1 MGGWEPDQNPSVHSS
16 YIDHPFFWK
25 FCIPIILLLLLQLY
39 FHASLLFWKPENE
52 FSNSF
57 SQWKAL
63 ALGNG
68 RKKELMCPCPLASGC
83 TSNNIRAKCNSC
95 SGYVFPALTS
105 RRWLSPLKHRALGSC
120 SSLGSKTLSRALV
133 LVEATS
139 VSAFT
144 FPYYDSIIRNV
155 GPWIFGR
162 LWECSRDILRQPR
175 QLQDL
180 LQFQRQRNYVI
191 RAT

>member
-68 RKKELMCPCPLASGC
+68 RKKELMCPVLWLLDAPPTILGPSAIPAQAMCFQHWQAEGGC
-83 TSNNIRAKCNSC
+83 HPWSTELL
-95 SGYVFPALTS
+95 GPA
-105 RRWLSPLKHRALGSC
+105 A
-120 SSLGSKTLSRALV
+120 V
-133 LVEATS
+133 LVAKLYQGLWFWWKQHQW
-139 VSAFT
+139 VPLR
-144 FPYYDSIIRNV
+144 FPTMI
-155 GPWIFGR
+155 
-162 LWECSRDILRQPR
+162 
-175 QLQDL
+175 
-180 LQFQRQRNYVI
+180 
-191 RAT
+191 A